1 MEISVV
7 AIGDEILCGQI
18 TDTNSGDIA
27 RMIAPLGWKLR
38 SVEIIGDQAAEIE
51 AAVERAMQ
59 ENDVVLVTGGLGPT
73 KDDVTK
79 AVMLKVF
86 GGEMVLNEKVKAHV
100 EDVFRR
106 RNLKMNA
113 LTASQAMVP
122 SSSTVLENELGTAPI
137 MWFERDGKVVVNMP
151 GVPFEMRN
159 AFAREVLPRLASRFG
174 SERAIASG
182 HLMVHGISESDLA
195 ERLADWEE
203 GLDSSVHLAYLPQRG
218 YLKLRVD
225 VVAPDAGAADMLLDQ
240 AMTFLRDMLGDL
252 IIAEGDML
260 PEELLLEEL
269 RLTGNTV
276 AAAESCTGG
285 NIAHRLTLVPGASD
299 VVMGG
304 VVAYANEVKTG
315 VLGVNPD
322 DIAALGAVS
331 EPVARQMAEGVCRA
345 TGASCGVATS
355 GIAGP
360 GGGTAEKPVGT
371 VCFGVAT
378 PEGSRSFTM
387 RLPGKRA
394 DVIARATNEAI
405 IALVKELRGRGI

>member
-1 MEISVV
+1 MKISVI

-18 TDTNSGDIA
+18 ADTNSGEIA

-38 SVEIIGDQAAEIE
+38 SVEVIGDEASAIE
-51 AAVERAMQ
+51 TAVERAM
-59 ENDVVLVTGGLGPT
+59 ELNDVVLVTGGLGPT

-79 AVMLKVF
+79 AVMLRVF

-100 EDVFRR
+100 EEVFRR

-113 LTASQAMVP
+113 LTATQAMVP
-122 SSSTVLENELGTAPI
+122 SSCTVLENELGTAPI

-159 AFAREVLPRLASRFG
+159 AFAREVLPRLAEKFG
-174 SERAIASG
+174 SDRAILSG

-203 GLDSSVHLAYLPQRG
+203 GLDKGVHLAYLPQRG

-225 VVAPDAGAADMLLDQ
+225 VVAPDASAAGLLLDQ
-240 AMTFLRDMLGDL
+240 AMSFLKDMLGEL
-252 IIAEGDML
+252 VIAEGDMS

-276 AAAESCTGG
+276 ASAESCTGG
-285 NIAHRLTLVPGASD
+285 NIAHRLTLIPGASD

-315 VLGVNPD
+315 ILGVNAD

-331 EPVARQMAEGVCRA
+331 EPVALQMAEGVCRA
-345 TGASCGVATS
+345 TGASCGMATS

-360 GGGTAEKPVGT
+360 GGGSAEKPVGT
-371 VCFGVAT
+371 VCFGIAT
-378 PEGSRSFTM
+378 PKGSRSFTLH
-387 RLPGKRA
+387 LPGKRA

-405 IALVKELRGRGI
+405 LALIRDLRKQ